1 MTADIAA
8 QSTQSA
14 TATPPLTAAAA
25 QQGAAAPSTTPNTTS
40 LSAVTSQP
48 WRHDFLL
55 SSLASTFIHM
65 LVAIV
70 LGIWIMSLDDD
81 GPPVSLVVSTGS
93 DNDDSAIAELEA
105 PISIEPPEP
114 AGDMRIE
121 HLQEDDP
128 FSPQDP
134 APTLN
139 IGGPSDPL
147 AAPDIEL
154 AVGEGSIYAGRSQR
168 SRAELVAAGG
178 GSLESEAAVA
188 AGLRWLADHQMPDG
202 SWWLNRFNMAHACQG
217 RCRGHGGACD
227 TGAIGLAL
235 LPFLAAGQTHT
246 RGPYATVI
254 ASGLHWLQ
262 ANQKADGDL
271 RGVGIGRMYAHAL
284 ATIALCEAY
293 ALTKDKTLAEPAQ
306 RAIDFIVDAQHR
318 QGGWRY
324 EPREAGD
331 TSVVGWQIMAL
342 RSGQLA
348 YLRVPDEVF
357 ERAGHYLDRA
367 QVYPAPALFAYT
379 PGAPATRTMT
389 AEGLLC
395 RQLLGWQR
403 ANPGLVGGVEYL
415 INNLPKRENPDIYY
429 WYYGTQVMHHFGG
442 EAWTLWNDHLRDT
455 LIDMQSSSGHEAGS
469 WDPRGEFADAGGRLY
484 MTSLA
489 VLTLEVYY
497 RHMPLYQKQAVK

>member
-1 MTADIAA
+1 MP
-8 QSTQSA
+8 A
-14 TATPPLTAAAA
+14 TSPNTAASADA
-25 QQGAAAPSTTPNTTS
+25 IAIPSPTR
-40 LSAVTSQP
+40 
-48 WRHDFLL
+48 WYDFLL

-65 LVAIV
+65 LVVIV
-70 LGIWIMSLDDD
+70 LGIWIMSRDDD
-81 GPPVSLVVSTGS
+81 GSPVSLVVSTGTG
-93 DNDDSAIAELEA
+93 DDDFAIAEIEA

-114 AGDMRIE
+114 AGDMQIE
-121 HLQEDDP
+121 HLHEDDP

-154 AVGEGSIYAGRSQR
+154 AVGEGSIYAGCSSR
-168 SRAELVAAGG
+168 SRAELVAEGG

-202 SWWLNRFNMAHACQG
+202 SWWLNRFHMSHECQG

-227 TGAIGLAL
+227 TGGTGLAL
-235 LPFLAAGQTHT
+235 LPFLAAGQTQNG
-246 RGPYATVI
+246 GPYRKVI
-254 ASGLHWLQ
+254 ASGLEWLK
-262 ANQKADGDL
+262 ANQRKDGDL

-293 ALTKDKTLAEPAQ
+293 ALTKDKLLAEPAQ

-318 QGGWRY
+318 EGGWRY
-324 EPREAGD
+324 EPGESGD

-348 YLRVPDEVF
+348 YLRVPEEVF
-357 ERAGHYLDRA
+357 AKADRYLDRA

-379 PGAPATRTMT
+379 PGMPATRTMT

-469 WDPRGEFADAGGRLY
+469 WDPRGEFADVGGRLY

-497 RHMPLYQKQAVK
+497 RHMPLYQKQAVGK